1 MRTMTISKA
10 EARERA
16 LRNWSQ
22 WRLLLSDMSITYSDL
37 SQMDDE
43 DIAEANAALDHHIK
57 MMEKANKS
65 NKS

>member
-1 MRTMTISKA
+1 MTISKA